1 MCTMSAVYDP
11 SLSALCQQHRWTVV
25 GAALS
30 VPAVPHQTSVDR
42 LPSTTLCKTVL
53 GAVLCFLLPPQTRPS
68 LDCTGLFTLAVA
80 WLFTLAVAWLFTLAV
95 SGLFTL
101 AVSGLFTLAVSGL
114 FTLAV
119 SASAVFAVMPWNG
132 KSTCPHY
139 NINKNKCP
147 QYNYV

>member
-1 MCTMSAVYDP
+1 M
-11 SLSALCQQHRWTVV
+11 

-30 VPAVPHQTSVDR
+30 VPAVPHQASVDR

-53 GAVLCFLLPPQTRPS
+53 GAVLCFLLPRQTRPS

-80 WLFTLAVAWLFTLAV
+80 
-95 SGLFTL
+95 GLFTL
-101 AVSGLFTLAVSGL
+101 AVSGLFTLAMAGLFTLAVAGL

-119 SASAVFAVMPWNG
+119 SASAVFAVMPWNE

-139 NINKNKCP
+139 NNAINKNK
-147 QYNYV
+147 NKNKK

>member
-1 MCTMSAVYDP
+1 MSAVY
-11 SLSALCQQHRWTVV
+11 SGLSALCQQHRWTVV

-30 VPAVPHQTSVDR
+30 VSAVPYQTSVDWP
-42 LPSTTLCKTVL
+42 PSTALCKTVL
-53 GAVLCFLLPPQTRPS
+53 GAVLCFLLPRQTGPS

-80 WLFTLAVAWLFTLAV
+80 GLFTLAVA
-95 SGLFTL
+95 GLFTL
-101 AVSGLFTLAVSGL
+101 AVSGLFTLAVAGL

-139 NINKNKCP
+139 MNAINKNKK
-147 QYNYV
+147 